1 MRKFVILLCC
11 VSALMG
17 VGSAQKKM
25 KPWTEWSEK
34 DCKKILE
41 DSPWS
46 QTQTETDTS
55 EMFYSPTTQTGAG
68 SSTARNERGALNQST
83 NVNFRIRFLS
93 AKPVRQALARLVGA
107 KQPELADSMKTFIER
122 DFSEFIV
129 VAVTFDSTDQR
140 FSGPAMQTFNS
151 ANTGLIKNNTYL
163 EVKGGRRL
171 FLQQYQPP
179 SRDGLGA
186 KFIFPR
192 VFEEKAFITP
202 ESGDVRFYAELGNNM
217 KLNMRFKVAD
227 MMYEGK
233 LEY

>member
-1 MRKFVILLCC
+1 MRKFAILLCC
-11 VSALMG
+11 LSTLIG
-17 VGSAQKKM
+17 VGSAQKKF

-55 EMFYSPTTQTGAG
+55 EMFFSPTTQSGAG
-68 SSTARNERGALNQST
+68 SSPARNERGALNQAT
-83 NVNFRIRFLS
+83 NINYRIRFLS
-93 AKPVRQALARLVGA
+93 AKPVRQALAKAIAA
-107 KQPELADSMKTFIER
+107 KQPELADSLKTFVDR
-122 DFSEFIV
+122 DFSEHIV
-129 VAVTFDSTDQR
+129 VAVTFDATDQR
-140 FSGPAMQTFNS
+140 FSGPAMQVFNS
-151 ANTGLIKNNTYL
+151 VNTGLIKNNTYL

-179 SRDGLGA
+179 TKDGLGA
-186 KFIFPR
+186 KFVFPR
-192 VFEEKAFITP
+192 IFEEKVFITP
-202 ESGDVRFYAELGNNM
+202 ESGDLRFYSELSNNL
-217 KLNMRFKVAD
+217 KLNMRFKVSD

>member
-1 MRKFVILLCC
+1 MRKLAILLLCLS
-11 VSALMG
+11 VLIG

-68 SSTARNERGALNQST
+68 SSAARNERGALNQST

-93 AKPVRQALARLVGA
+93 AKPVRQALARLIGA

-122 DFSEFIV
+122 DFSEYIV

-179 SRDGLGA
+179 SKDGLGA
-186 KFIFPR
+186 KFVFPR
-192 VFEEKAFITP
+192 IFEEKVFITP
-202 ESGDVRFYAELGNNM
+202 ESGDLRFYAELGNNL